1 MVDKINCWSISKQG
15 QIELSPMMR
24 RCHPTTQSILNS
36 DLYSGVCAVCVPCV
50 CMCVLCVSMCYCARA
65 PLVLH
70 CSSSA
75 VSEYSSIALNQI
87 AEIWII

>member
-36 DLYSGVCAVCVPCV
+36 DLYSGVCAVCVYVCAVCV
-50 CMCVLCVSMCYCARA
+50 DVLLRQSTA
-65 PLVLH
+65 
-70 CSSSA
+70 CSSLFKFSC
-75 VSEYSSIALNQI
+75 V
-87 AEIWII
+87 